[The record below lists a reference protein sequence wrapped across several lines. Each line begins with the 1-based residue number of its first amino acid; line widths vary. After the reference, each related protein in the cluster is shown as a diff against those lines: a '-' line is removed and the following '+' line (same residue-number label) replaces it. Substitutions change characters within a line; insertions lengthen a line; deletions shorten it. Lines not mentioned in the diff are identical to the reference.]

1 MRSSKKRPHQ
11 HVNESTPLGEKRK
24 VKALQTSFRACNRL
38 YVTWHIQ
45 FDLIRIVDGCTSKYS
60 SGEIR
65 LRIEAICDY
74 WSNCMTVLSI
84 CSVKTKVLSD
94 YHTHLVKSNLQ
105 ANRIY
110 LRRVGI
116 QDPSLMVSTTKDLD
130 EPYRDLCELQ
140 PAYHCWHAMQPQKW
154 HTTRELYPLI
164 WHPPASIDWR
174 SSSGHCGGQPT
185 LNICTSQDVKPGVY
199 ILRHT
204 VNITLRK
211 RAITKIACENLSS
224 ASRPLALCDSAMTV
238 IQAQLFS
245 VWYRRLSD
253 VVEQGWKARCCLWKP
268 FWGSVRVVSNISVRT
283 TKVSTPA

>member
-116 QDPSLMVSTTKDLD
+116 QYPSLMVSTTKDLD
-130 EPYRDLCELQ
+130 EPITADMPCNRRNDIRLVSFTHWSDILPLQSTEDLRLATAEASQHWTSVHPKMWNQVYTSFGTQSTLLYEKGRSRKS
-140 PAYHCWHAMQPQKW
+140 PVRISPQRLARW
-154 HTTRELYPLI
+154 PCATQL
-164 WHPPASIDWR
+164 WR
-174 SSSGHCGGQPT
+174 
-185 LNICTSQDVKPGVY
+185 
-199 ILRHT
+199 
-204 VNITLRK
+204 
-211 RAITKIACENLSS
+211 
-224 ASRPLALCDSAMTV
+224 
-238 IQAQLFS
+238 
-245 VWYRRLSD
+245 
-253 VVEQGWKARCCLWKP
+253 
-268 FWGSVRVVSNISVRT
+268 
-283 TKVSTPA
+283 